1 MLKYF
6 STILTAGMMAQR
18 EKERGHMLQ
27 CRGYL
32 SVACVMRKNCAKIQ
46 QARIGFKM
54 APRRPSEEELGRKW
68 DRCFVDTTFKTGILE
83 MNNP

>member
-1 MLKYF
+1 
-6 STILTAGMMAQR
+6 
-18 EKERGHMLQ
+18 
-27 CRGYL
+27 
-32 SVACVMRKNCAKIQ
+32 MRKNCAKIQ

-68 DRCFVDTTFKTGILE
+68 DRCFVDTTFKTGILA